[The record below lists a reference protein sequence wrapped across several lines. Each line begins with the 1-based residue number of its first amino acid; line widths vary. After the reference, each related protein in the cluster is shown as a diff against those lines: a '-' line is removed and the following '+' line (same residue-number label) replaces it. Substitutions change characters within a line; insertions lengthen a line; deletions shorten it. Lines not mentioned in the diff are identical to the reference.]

1 MGIILPKKMID
12 AMSWWQADIL
22 HVENKDGTI
31 VIRNLTTKQVQPY
44 REPTDHGDLVSR
56 KA

>member
-1 MGIILPKKMID
+1 MGIILPKRMLD

-22 HVENKDGTI
+22 HVENSDGKI
-31 VIRNLTTKQVQPY
+31 IIKNLTTKQVQPY
-44 REPTDHGDLVSR
+44 HERTEHGDAISR